1 MVDLPTR
8 RTGELFSLTWRDI
21 DFGRGLVVI
30 ASRDGDDDM
39 PPFALKDHER
49 REIPLTQHTM
59 AILTAW
65 QAQAPEGVP
74 YVLLTAERY
83 GRVRARWQRM
93 VAAGNTDRWQNAFM
107 VNNVHRTVRT
117 HLRRAGI
124 KPTAK
129 LSLHTFRKSCC
140 QNWADHLPMNVT
152 KELMGHS
159 NITTTAKFYSTVD
172 EDHQRKAARVIDEL
186 LKERPARTDT
196 EAKQD

>member
-1 MVDLPTR
+1 M
-8 RTGELFSLTWRDI
+8 I
-21 DFGRGLVVI
+21 
-30 ASRDGDDDM
+30 
-39 PPFALKDHER
+39 
-49 REIPLTQHTM
+49 
-59 AILTAW
+59 
-65 QAQAPEGVP
+65 
-74 YVLLTAERY
+74 
-83 GRVRARWQRM
+83 
-93 VAAGNTDRWQNAFM
+93 
-107 VNNVHRTVRT
+107 NNVHRSVRT

-152 KELMGHS
+152 KELMGHA
-159 NITTTAKFYSTVD
+159 NISTTAKFYSTVD